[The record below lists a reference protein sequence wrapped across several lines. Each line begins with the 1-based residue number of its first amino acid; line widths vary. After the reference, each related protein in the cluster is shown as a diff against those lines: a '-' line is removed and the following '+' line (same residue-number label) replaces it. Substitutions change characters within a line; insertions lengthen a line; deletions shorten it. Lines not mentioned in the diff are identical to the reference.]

1 MSQLREER
9 PAHGLRERKKAR
21 TRAAIQHHAL
31 RLFRERGYAA
41 TTVEQVAAAAE
52 VAPSTVFRYFPTK
65 EDLAVSDE
73 YDPIFIAAFRAQP
86 PGLTPIQALRGA
98 MREVLG
104 GLPADELAEQRDRV
118 TLVMS
123 EPALRGA
130 AIGNLVETTRVL
142 SEAIG
147 ERTGRGPDD
156 PAVRAFTGAALG
168 IMFDVMLR
176 WADDPGLHVPDAL
189 DDGLARLEAG
199 LPL

>member
-9 PAHGLRERKKAR
+9 RAHGLRERKKAR
-21 TRAAIQHHAL
+21 TRAAIQRHAL

-65 EDLAVSDE
+65 EDLVVSDD
-73 YDPIFIAAFRAQP
+73 YDPLFVAAFRAQP
-86 PGLTPIQALRGA
+86 PELTPIQALRRA
-98 MREVLG
+98 MRQVLE
-104 GLPADELAEQRDRV
+104 GLPPEEVAEQRERI

-123 EPALRGA
+123 EPTLRGA
-130 AIGNLVETTRVL
+130 SIGNLIETTRML
-142 SEAIG
+142 SAAIG
-147 ERTGRGPDD
+147 ERTGRDPDD

-176 WADDPGLHVPDAL
+176 WTDDPGLPIPAAL
-189 DDGLARLEAG
+189 DDALACLEAG